1 VVTLYSKDMVS
12 DADENGEVIT
22 VEGNKGLKDGMTVT
36 VGGIILQGRQ
46 KPRRITI

>member
-1 VVTLYSKDMVS
+1 LSEFEKEFSEVVTLYSKDMVS

-36 VGGIILQGRQ
+36 VGE
-46 KPRRITI
+46 